1 MQTRTH
7 TDRPAAAKRRRLGTL
22 ARRLTILATTLA
34 LVAIGCGGDERSLS
48 GPPVGEPVLPD
59 LVPEP
64 PDTLHTMRDN
74 QGVWTMRF
82 TSTIVNVG
90 DGDFILH
97 GDRTGDQWS
106 VEQQI
111 AYSHSGSEL
120 VPTEATMVFAGD
132 GHDHWHVER
141 VATYR
146 LERADGSGVPIAG
159 AEGRADTKVG
169 FCFYDS
175 HKKLDGGPGK
185 AQFSRLSC
193 GKQSDTQFRM
203 GLSPS
208 WGDVYDFTLPG
219 QSVNITDLS
228 DGRYRLWAETDP
240 RAWFREVTRDN
251 NVTWIDLELT
261 TQGPEGTRLAKIVAT
276 GPRPA

>member
-1 MQTRTH
+1 
-7 TDRPAAAKRRRLGTL
+7 LG
-22 ARRLTILATTLA
+22 ASGWRLTILATTLA
-34 LVAIGCGGDERSLS
+34 LAAIACGGEERSLS

-64 PDTLHTMRDN
+64 PDALHTLKDD

-82 TSTIVNVG
+82 SSIIVNQG

-97 GDRTGDQWS
+97 GDRAGDQWT
-106 VEQQI
+106 VQQQI
-111 AYSHSGSEL
+111 GYSHSGSEF
-120 VPTEATMVFAGD
+120 VPTPATMVFAGD
-132 GHDHWHVER
+132 GHEHWHVER

-146 LERADGSGVPIAG
+146 LEREDGTGVPIVG

-185 AQFSRLSC
+185 AQFSRFGC
-193 GKQSDTQFRM
+193 GKQSDTQFKM

-219 QSVNITDLS
+219 QSVNITDLP
-228 DGRYRLWAETDP
+228 DGRYRLWAEADP
-240 RAWFREVTRDN
+240 QAWFHEVTRDN
-251 NVTWIDLELT
+251 NVTWVDLELK
-261 TQGPEGTRLAKIVAT
+261 TQGVERTRLATVVAT

>member
-7 TDRPAAAKRRRLGTL
+7 TDRPAAAPRWRLGAS
-22 ARRLTILATTLA
+22 ARRLTFLAATLA
-34 LVAIGCGGDERSLS
+34 LVAIGCGGDEQSLS
-48 GPPVGEPVLPD
+48 GPPVGEPILPD
-59 LVPEP
+59 LVPEA
-64 PDTLHTMRDN
+64 PDTLHTRRDA
-74 QGVWTMRF
+74 QGNWTMRF
-82 TSTIVNVG
+82 SSTIVNVG

-97 GDRTGDQWS
+97 GDRTGDQWA

-111 AYSHSGSEL
+111 AYTDSGSEL
-120 VPTEATMVFAGD
+120 VPTAATMVFGGD

-146 LERADGSGVPIAG
+146 LEAVDVSGVPLAG

-185 AQFSRLSC
+185 AQFSRHSC
-193 GKQSDTQFRM
+193 GEQSDTQFSV

-228 DGRYRLWAETDP
+228 DGRYRLWAEADP
-240 RAWFREVTRDN
+240 QAWFREVTRDN
-251 NVTWIDLELT
+251 NLTWIDFELT
-261 TQGPEGTRLAKIVAT
+261 TQAADGTRRAAVVAT
-276 GPRPA
+276 GPRPG